1 MDYGWI
7 HSIICRFA
15 PKSCIDL
22 IYKLASTLSK
32 SIATLYYAARGPF
45 MKIRSTIAIFSLF
58 LTLVLP
64 LQAGPAAAGSE
75 NAGIQAFLQK
85 FLAAFDNLDWPA
97 FADCFSDSATVFYPA
112 PPNLRRTDSRG
123 QFEKA
128 WLGVFERIKKE
139 SGRSSPPYMQ
149 LKPEDLQIEILADGA
164 ALVTFHLTNG
174 NILSRR
180 TLVLKKFALGWKIV
194 HIHASNLPVS

>member
-1 MDYGWI
+1 
-7 HSIICRFA
+7 
-15 PKSCIDL
+15 
-22 IYKLASTLSK
+22 
-32 SIATLYYAARGPF
+32 

-64 LQAGPAAAGSE
+64 IQAGPAAAGSE

-85 FLAAFDNLDWPA
+85 FLVAFDNLDWPA
-97 FADCFSDSATVFYPA
+97 FADCFSDSATVFHPA

-149 LKPEDLQIEILADGA
+149 LKPEDLQIEILTDGA

>member
-1 MDYGWI
+1 
-7 HSIICRFA
+7 
-15 PKSCIDL
+15 
-22 IYKLASTLSK
+22 
-32 SIATLYYAARGPF
+32 
-45 MKIRSTIAIFSLF
+45 MKIRSTIAICSLF
-58 LTLVLP
+58 LILVLP
-64 LQAGPAAAGSE
+64 LQAGPTAAGSE
-75 NAGIQAFLQK
+75 DADIHAFLQK
-85 FLAAFDNLDWPA
+85 FLAAFDNLDWPT
-97 FADCFSDSATVFYPA
+97 FEDCFSDSATVFHPA
-112 PPNLRRTDSRG
+112 PPNLRRTDSRS

-149 LKPEDLQIEILADGA
+149 LKPEDVQIEILADGA

-194 HIHASNLPVS
+194 HIHASNLPVN